1 MLKITPQKKEYYD
14 CQMSANYVEFI
25 ECNEAQA
32 EDTAQDISDC
42 DTQVIEAVIVGPNL
56 ICDTDGIV
64 ISSRWKQQEI
74 TLRLNEEACNEIN
87 KCINDLFRYFKGFV
101 SFDLLQRSVY
111 NWIYMAY
118 SKETEDSLCTYI
130 ENEIAIHTS
139 SYLFLFPLPYILLH
153 DSIRIG
159 NVCLGHEISDERIK
173 KLLSEIGDD
182 VVVPMT
188 TASITLEGEMESAK
202 EKARELVQFAIDILK
217 VCSSLKYREESYIYN
232 FEFENNQ
239 KAGNECVCFVYDSQK
254 ETLHKEIKT
263 NYLPFCI
270 DEREKAIF
278 DTNAA
283 FSSMSHFLTDYYITL
298 NHKHTELDKIIMR
311 SIRQFSITLS
321 TKNQYERIV
330 KLCSILDAAILK
342 DNEAGI
348 KESLKKYIPILVSED
363 LTMRETVK
371 QTLELMYSV
380 RSDYIHHGKEVKVE
394 FQEIIDLNIIVLST
408 IIRFLQLRSTYES
421 PKMIIKAI
429 DKLQLSVHM

>member
-1 MLKITPQKKEYYD
+1 MLIITPKKKEYYD
-14 CQMSANYVEFI
+14 CQMSAKYVEFI
-25 ECNEAQA
+25 ECNDVQA
-32 EDTAQDISDC
+32 EDTAQAITDC
-42 DTQVIEAVIVGPNL
+42 DTHVIEAVIVGPNL

-74 TLRLNEEACNEIN
+74 TLRLNEEACKEIN

-111 NWIYMAY
+111 NWIYKAY
-118 SKETEDSLCTYI
+118 SKETVDSLCTYI

-139 SYLFLFPLPYILLH
+139 SYLFLFPLPYIQLQ

-159 NVCLGHEISDERIK
+159 NVCLGHENSDERIK

-232 FEFENNQ
+232 FELENNQ
-239 KAGNECVCFVYDSQK
+239 KAGNECVCYVYDSQK
-254 ETLHKEIKT
+254 EILHKEIKT
-263 NYLPFCI
+263 NYLPFCL
-270 DEREKAIF
+270 DGREKAIF
-278 DTNAA
+278 DTNTT
-283 FSSMSHFLTDYYITL
+283 FSLMSHFLTDYYILL

-363 LTMRETVK
+363 LTMRETVN

-380 RSDYIHHGKEVKVE
+380 RSDYIHHGKEAKVE
-394 FQEIIDLNIIVLST
+394 FQEIIDMNIIVLST
-408 IIRFLQLRSTYES
+408 IIRFLQLRHTYES

-429 DKLQLSVHM
+429 DKLQLSVHL